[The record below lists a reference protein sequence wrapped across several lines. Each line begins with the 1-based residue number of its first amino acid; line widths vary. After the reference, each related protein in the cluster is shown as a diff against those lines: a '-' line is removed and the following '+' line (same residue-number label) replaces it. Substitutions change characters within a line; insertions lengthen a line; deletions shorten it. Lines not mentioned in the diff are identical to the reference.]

1 MLSAGNKLCFSY
13 FVLEQLFQE
22 LNLRH
27 FQGELP
33 LLKLTWNPRLR
44 STAGRFGPGSRN
56 PLRPRAPL
64 IEIAAYLEKIP
75 EGEYHVKDTL
85 LHEMIHY
92 YLWFKKK
99 PYGHTSEFHAIM
111 KRVGARRY
119 NPVPKLS
126 PIKHWYECP
135 KCLIRVPARRKLGP
149 SACAVC
155 CKKFNRGE
163 FSALYVLRKIN
174 GSSEKVE
181 PAKSL
186 PPNEIIRRLEAL
198 KQMIQKKLT
207 WFLRLAF
214 LFLASGNYFFAFAF
228 AGAFLAAFG
237 ALATGA
243 AAFASL
249 GAFTLAAFA
258 ALPSTVAP
266 AKVAFTCLR

>member
-1 MLSAGNKLCFSY
+1 MALTRNKSISDHGYSLFHTRLECSFLISLRQLLSVRINLCFSVL
-13 FVLEQLFQE
+13 VLEQIFQE

-33 LLKLTWNPRLR
+33 LLKISWNSRLR

-64 IEIAAYLEKIP
+64 IEIAAYLEGIP
-75 EGEYHVKDTL
+75 EGEYHVRDTM

-99 PYGHTSEFHAIM
+99 PYGHTAEFRSIM

-135 KCLIRVPARRKLGP
+135 KCLIKVPARRKLAV

-155 CKKFNRGE
+155 CKKYNRGE
-163 FSALYVLRKIN
+163 YSAQFILKKVN
-174 GSSEKVE
+174 GNKPEAIQKT
-181 PAKSL
+181 L
-186 PPNEIIRRLEAL
+186 PPNEIVRRLEAL

-207 WFLRLAF
+207 
-214 LFLASGNYFFAFAF
+214 
-228 AGAFLAAFG
+228 
-237 ALATGA
+237 
-243 AAFASL
+243 
-249 GAFTLAAFA
+249 
-258 ALPSTVAP
+258 
-266 AKVAFTCLR
+266 